1 LSLLRH
7 DERGYSLIEMLTV
20 MTIMSVVM
28 SGLTHIF
35 VTASHAD
42 IDMQNRFAAQQN
54 SRLALNKL
62 RRDVH
67 CAYDVSPNTPNP
79 WTSSQSSVTL
89 KITACS
95 SGDVTWCTAQ
105 TTGSTTRWSLYRQ
118 TGSTCGSASPAIR
131 VAQYLTSST
140 PFTAFSH
147 VSGCGCLAYL
157 SVDLTVGANR
167 NTATGL
173 YRLQDTLYLRNSTR
187 I

>member
-1 LSLLRH
+1 MSLLRH

-42 IDMQNRFAAQQN
+42 IDMQNRFTAQQN
-54 SRLALNKL
+54 TRLALNKL

-105 TTGSTTRWSLYRQ
+105 ATGSTTRWNLYRQ
-118 TGSTCGSASPAIR
+118 TGSTCGS
-131 VAQYLTSST
+131 
-140 PFTAFSH
+140 
-147 VSGCGCLAYL
+147 
-157 SVDLTVGANR
+157 
-167 NTATGL
+167 
-173 YRLQDTLYLRNSTR
+173 
-187 I
+187 